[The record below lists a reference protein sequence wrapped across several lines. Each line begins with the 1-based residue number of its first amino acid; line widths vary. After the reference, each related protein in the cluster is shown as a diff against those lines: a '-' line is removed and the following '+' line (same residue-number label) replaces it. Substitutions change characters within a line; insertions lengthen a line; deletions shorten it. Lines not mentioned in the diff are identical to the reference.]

1 MHIIITGGSGLIGT
15 ALTKTLTANKHRVSI
30 LSRNPEWV
38 VGLPAGAT
46 AVRWDGQTAA
56 GWGDLVNSADAIV
69 NLAGE
74 SIAGESP
81 LSMRWTAERKER
93 ILHSRLSAGKAIVE
107 AVTAASKKPQVLI
120 QASAV
125 GFYGPRADEQIT
137 EEASAGS
144 DFLANVC
151 KQWEASTKAVEHLNV
166 RRAIIRIGVVLS
178 PKGGALP
185 LQVLPFKFFAGG
197 PLGSGRQYYPWI
209 HLNDVI
215 GGIAYLIEDAN
226 ASGIYNLCAPDPV
239 TNKQLAGVIGKVLS
253 RPAFV
258 TAPAFAFKLA
268 FGEASTILLD
278 GQRVIPK
285 RLLDAGFKFQFSDIQ
300 AALSELLK

>member
-15 ALTKTLTANKHRVSI
+15 ALTKTLTAKKHTVTI

-38 VGLPAGAT
+38 VGLPAGAK
-46 AVRWDGQTAA
+46 AVQWDGRTAA

-81 LSMRWTAERKER
+81 LSMRWSAERKER
-93 ILHSRLSAGKAIVE
+93 ILRSRLNAGKAIVE

-125 GFYGPRADEQIT
+125 GYYGPRADEQIT

-151 KQWEASTKAVEHLNV
+151 KQWEASTKAVEGLNI
-166 RRAIIRIGVVLS
+166 RRAVIRIGVVLS
-178 PKGGALP
+178 QKGGALP

-209 HLNDVI
+209 HLNDVV
-215 GGIAYLIEDAN
+215 GGIVYLIEDAT
-226 ASGIYNLCAPDPV
+226 ASGIYNLCAPEPV
-239 TNKQLAGVIGKVLS
+239 TNKQLAGAIGKALS

-285 RLLDAGFKFQFSDIQ
+285 RLLEAGYEFQFSDVQ
-300 AALSELLK
+300 AALSDLLQ

>member
-15 ALTKTLTANKHRVSI
+15 ALTKTLTAKKHKVSI
-30 LSRNPEWV
+30 LSRNPGWV

-46 AVRWDGQTAA
+46 AVQWDGRTAA

-93 ILHSRLSAGKAIVE
+93 ILHSRLNAGKAIVE
-107 AVTAASKKPQVLI
+107 AVTAASQKPQVLI

-125 GFYGPRADEQIT
+125 GFYGPRADEQVT

-151 KQWEASTKAVEHLNV
+151 KQWEASTKAVEGHNV

-209 HLNDVI
+209 HLKDVI
-215 GGIAYLIEDAN
+215 GGIAYLIENAN
-226 ASGIYNLCAPDPV
+226 ASGVYNLCSPEPV
-239 TNKQLAGVIGKVLS
+239 TNKQLAGAIGKALS

-285 RLLDAGFKFQFSDIQ
+285 RLLDAGYEFQFSDIQ
-300 AALSELLK
+300 AALSDLLK